1 MAVKFKDYY
10 EVLGVKRD
18 VTGDQIRQA
27 YRKLARKHHPDVN
40 PGDRV
45 AEEKFKDINEAY
57 EVLSDPEKR
66 KRYDQLG
73 ANWKE
78 GAEFTPPPGWGRVNV
93 QFDDLGNIFGGGAG
107 GFSDFFETLFG
118 GVRSAPQGEHRRTAA
133 RSRSDRGQ
141 DAEAEMEISLEDAHK
156 GGRHRI
162 TLQGSRT
169 CLTCGG
175 SGAAGGAVCLACGG
189 TGYTSSPRTIDVNI
203 PAAAREGSVIKLKNQ
218 GQPGIKG
225 GESGDLYIKLK
236 IKPHPYFS
244 VSGDDITA
252 DVPVSPSEAIL
263 GASIEVP
270 TIEGKAEMK
279 IPPGAQGGQ
288 RLRLRGQGLNK
299 RGGGRGDQ
307 YVKLKIVVPSHP
319 TDRERQLYKELGE
332 TSHFNP
338 RAGWVKERET

>member
-18 VTGDQIRQA
+18 VTADQIRQA

-73 ANWKE
+73 PNWKD

-93 QFDDLGNIFGGGAG
+93 QFDDLGNIFGGG

-118 GVRSAPQGEHRRTAA
+118 GPKSAPQGEHRRGSS
-133 RSRSDRGQ
+133 RSRPDRGQ
-141 DAEAEMEISLEDAHK
+141 DAEAEMEITLEDAHK

-162 TLQGSRT
+162 TLQGSRS
-169 CLTCGG
+169 CP
-175 SGAAGGAVCLACGG
+175 ACGG
-189 TGYTSSPRTIDVNI
+189 TGATGGAVCTTCGGAGYTSSPKTIDVNI
-203 PAAAREGSVIKLKNQ
+203 PAAAREGSVIKLKHQ
-218 GQPGIKG
+218 GQPGMKG

-236 IKPHPYFS
+236 IKPHSIFT
-244 VSGDDITA
+244 VAGDDITA
-252 DVPVSPSEAIL
+252 EVPVAPSEAIL
-263 GASIEVP
+263 GTSIEVP
-270 TIEGKAEMK
+270 TIEGKAEVK
-279 IPPGAQGGQ
+279 IPAGAQGGQ

-299 RGGGRGDQ
+299 RSGGRGDQ

-319 TDRERQLYKELGE
+319 TDREKQLYKELSE
-332 TSHFNP
+332 ASHFNP
-338 RAGWVKERET
+338 RAGWVKGKEV

>member
-18 VTGDQIRQA
+18 ATDDQIRQA
-27 YRKLARKHHPDVN
+27 YRKLARKYHPDVN

-45 AEEKFKDINEAY
+45 AEDKFKELNEAN

-73 ANWKE
+73 ANWKN
-78 GAEFTPPPGWGRVNV
+78 GAEFTPPPGWGSTNV
-93 QFDDLGNIFGGGAG
+93 QFDDLGSIFGGG

-118 GVRSAPQGEHRRTAA
+118 GMRTEPQVDQRRRSGRPRTN
-133 RSRSDRGQ
+133 RGQ
-141 DAEAEMEISLEDAHK
+141 DAEAEMEISLEDAHN

-169 CLTCGG
+169 CPTCGG
-175 SGAAGGAVCLACGG
+175 KGTTSGVVCSTCRGAGQVMN
-189 TGYTSSPRTIDVNI
+189 PKTIDVNI
-203 PAAAREGSVIKLKNQ
+203 PPAAREGSVIKVGKQ
-218 GQPGIKG
+218 GQPGAT
-225 GESGDLYIKLK
+225 EPGDLFIRLK
-236 IKPHPYFS
+236 IKPHPIFT
-244 VSGDDITA
+244 VAGDDITA
-252 DVPVSPSEAIL
+252 EVPIAPWEAVL
-263 GASIEVP
+263 GATIAVP
-270 TIEGKAEMK
+270 TIDGKAEMK

-307 YVKLKIVVPSHP
+307 YVKLKIVVPTHT
-319 TDRERQLYKELGE
+319 TDREKQLLRDLSEA
-332 TSHFNP
+332 SRFNP
-338 RAGWVKERET
+338 RAGWEK